1 MLQYLLLKDE
11 SLVIILPSG
20 PLTLPRDAINY
31 NIILKLLQTG
41 AEYCDIEHL
50 LNPETPNGIYKAYI
64 DNSNLYIM
72 HIRPDYSSHIYI
84 PYLPHIHYAGSIGMF
99 QGSFTSEVDLINS
112 FPEYFI

>member
-20 PLTLPRDAINY
+20 PITLPRDAVNY

-41 AEYCDIEHL
+41 AEYCNIKHL
-50 LNPETPNGIYKAYI
+50 LNPETPDGIYKAYT
-64 DNSNLYIM
+64 NSSNLYIM
-72 HIRPDYSSHIYI
+72 HIRPNYTQHTYMAQ
-84 PYLPHIHYAGSIGMF
+84 LPHMNYAGPTGTF
-99 QGSFTSEVDLINS
+99 QGSFGSEADLINS